1 MPVPASRRGRRSH
14 HSKNAPPFP
23 QPSAS
28 GSLAEDP
35 ERTRGVGGSIFTAK
49 RPTHNKLLPRLRRIE
64 GQVRGITRMVDERRY
79 CIDIVQQLTA
89 ARRALDQVSLQVM
102 SGHINTCVSEAI
114 RRREGEGKINE
125 LMQTITRF
133 VK

>member
-1 MPVPASRRGRRSH
+1 MARYPKH
-14 HSKNAPPFP
+14 T
-23 QPSAS
+23 
-28 GSLAEDP
+28 E
-35 ERTRGVGGSIFTAK
+35 I
-49 RPTHNKLLPRLRRIE
+49 LPRLRRIE
-64 GQVRGITRMVDERRY
+64 GQIRGITRMVEGRRY

-114 RRREGEGKINE
+114 RRRDGAKKINE

>member
-1 MPVPASRRGRRSH
+1 MARYPKH
-14 HSKNAPPFP
+14 T
-23 QPSAS
+23 
-28 GSLAEDP
+28 D
-35 ERTRGVGGSIFTAK
+35 
-49 RPTHNKLLPRLRRIE
+49 LLPRLRRIE
-64 GQVRGITRMVDERRY
+64 GQVRGIARMVEERRY

-89 ARRALDQVSLQVM
+89 ARRALDQASLQVM

-114 RRREGEGKINE
+114 RRREGTGKVNE